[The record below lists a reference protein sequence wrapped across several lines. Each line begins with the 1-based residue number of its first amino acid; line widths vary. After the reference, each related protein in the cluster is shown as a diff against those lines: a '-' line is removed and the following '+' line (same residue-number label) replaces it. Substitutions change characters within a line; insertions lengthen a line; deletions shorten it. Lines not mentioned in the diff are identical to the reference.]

1 MIYSFGSSED
11 EGLEKDS
18 GAVPEKEVRNM
29 KKLFALVLTVCML
42 CGCAAMADNTIT
54 WEEVAPTVEAGGV
67 TGDWYTFSQIAVQLF
82 IPTGLNPAQVDDAN
96 YIGYFQSEDGTSAVA
111 VLYVN
116 VEGMDLDTYI
126 SKLPE
131 VGAENI
137 EAGTVNGLPC
147 ATYELPANGTMNI
160 AFTTE
165 AGYILEVVVGPVKD
179 DVEKLAASVIL
190 ASVMPY
196 EE

>member
-11 EGLEKDS
+11 EGLEKDA
-18 GAVPEKEVRNM
+18 GAIPEKEVRNM

-67 TGDWYTFSQIAVQLF
+67 TGDWYTFEQIAVQMC
-82 IPTGLNPAQVDDAN
+82 IPTGPNPVQVDDEN
-96 YIGYFQSEDGTSAVA
+96 YIGYFQAEDGSAVA

-147 ATYELPANGTMNI
+147 ATYEVPANGTMNI

-165 AGYILEVVVGPVKD
+165 AGYILEVVVGPVTD
-179 DVEKLAASVIL
+179 DNGKLAAGVIL
-190 ASVMPY
+190 ASVMPSA
-196 EE
+196 E

>member
-96 YIGYFQSEDGTSAVA
+96 YIGYFQSEDGASAVA

-137 EAGTVNGLPC
+137 EAGTVNGLP
-147 ATYELPANGTMNI
+147 ALSYAIKEKDTGVV

-165 AGYILEVVVGPVKD
+165 MGYILEVSCAPISDEGFSALVGI
-179 DVEKLAASVIL
+179 IL
-190 ASVMPY
+190 SSIQGC
-196 EE
+196 